1 MNRLMIDDAMVAL
14 GPSGEFAEGRVEE
27 FIGRTGP
34 VADAGE
40 AWVRRDRRGAGPGGG
55 D

>member
-1 MNRLMIDDAMVAL
+1 MIDDVMVAL
-14 GPSGEFAEGRVEE
+14 VLSGEVEEGRVEE
-27 FIGRTGP
+27 FIGRT
-34 VADAGE
+34 ALLRMLEE